1 MKNRGL
7 GRGLSS
13 LLGEEVIVQ
22 TPESGDRVNSIEI
35 RLIEAGKY
43 QPRRNFAQEAL
54 QELSESIKRNGVM
67 QPIIVHQTEG
77 NKYAIIAGER
87 RFRAAKLAGLD
98 VIPAIIK
105 ESEPEKLLELALV
118 ENIQREDLNVM
129 EEAEGYA
136 QLIDEFGYT
145 QEDVSKFIGKSR
157 SHIANLLRL
166 NNLPEM
172 IKIYLSTEVLTMG
185 HARPLVGHPMAE
197 EIAGIIID
205 KGLNVRQTES
215 LVKNWSDREKHR
227 AGRIPQY
234 NESQNDDLVQLVK
247 ILSAK
252 FGMKISIESEG
263 GGDGRIIF
271 HFSSLEQLDSILTRL
286 T

>member
-22 TPESGDRVNSIEI
+22 TSDQGDKIISLEM

-43 QPRRNFAQEAL
+43 QPRRNFSLDAL
-54 QELSESIKRNGVM
+54 NELAESIQRNGVM
-67 QPIIVHQTEG
+67 QPIIVHQIDD

-87 RFRAAKLAGLD
+87 RFRASKIAGLD
-98 VIPAIIK
+98 SIPAIVK
-105 ESEPEKLLELALV
+105 ESAPEKLLELALV

-145 QEDVSKFIGKSR
+145 QEEVSKFIGKSR

-172 IKIYLSTEVLTMG
+172 IKIYLSTNVLSMG

-205 KGLNVRQTES
+205 KGLNVRQTEG
-215 LVKNWSDREKHR
+215 LVKNWSDRDKHR
-227 AGRIPQY
+227 DGRIPQY
-234 NESQNDDLVQLVK
+234 NDSQNDDLVQLVK

-263 GGDGRIIF
+263 GGGGKIVF